1 VTRGGYTEQSTEKKV
16 KRNQRGVDSLSKR
29 PATAT
34 GSGIPVYHH
43 KVFGDDQL
51 VLTGDGRRIWIIPQ
65 DMNNAVL
72 TAVAIAVTTV
82 SSSGIVQVQLRRMRV
97 SVGDADMLSTRVQI
111 DASEFT
117 SYDAA
122 TAYVINTSN
131 DDVLFKDRIAVDV
144 DAAGTNAQGLEVIA
158 TFTPA

>member
-1 VTRGGYTEQSTEKKV
+1 MARGGYVETHPEVKV
-16 KRNQRGVDSLSKR
+16 RKAQRGVDSLSKR

-51 VLTGDGRRIWIIPQ
+51 VLTGDGRRIWNIPA
-65 DMNNAVL
+65 DMNLAVL
-72 TAVAIAVTTV
+72 TALAIAVTTV
-82 SSSGIVQVQLRRMRV
+82 SSSGIVQVQLARIRGGSTV
-97 SVGDADMLSTRVQI
+97 DMLSTRIQI

-117 SYDAA
+117 SYTAA

-131 DDVLFKDRIAVDV
+131 DDVATADRISVDV
-144 DAAGTNAQGLEVIA
+144 DAAGTNAKGLEVIA